1 MDLHHFRLFEKH
13 LPDNAVHYCFDLWK
27 KYQFDFKISRK
38 RQSKLGDFKFHPRLS
53 RQVITINTDLNP
65 FSFMITYIHEVA
77 HLQVYQN
84 GEGRSSP
91 HGIPWKKKFRE
102 LLSPMLNDLVF
113 PPDILT
119 VLKKHM
125 INPKASAGADPKL
138 HKALHNYDE
147 SNGLPHL
154 SDIVMGN
161 KFKFRKRI
169 YIKLEKKRTRA
180 ICQES
185 NSGRRYLIPLVAEV
199 EALD

>member
-38 RQSKLGDFKFHPRLS
+38 RQSKLGDFKFHLRLS

-65 FSFMITYIHEVA
+65 FSFLITYIHEVA

-91 HGIPWKKKFRE
+91 HGIPWKKNFRE

-113 PPDILT
+113 PPDIF
-119 VLKKHM
+119 
-125 INPKASAGADPKL
+125 NSPEKAHDQSQSFGG
-138 HKALHNYDE
+138 
-147 SNGLPHL
+147 S
-154 SDIVMGN
+154 
-161 KFKFRKRI
+161 
-169 YIKLEKKRTRA
+169 
-180 ICQES
+180 
-185 NSGRRYLIPLVAEV
+185 
-199 EALD
+199 